1 MRRANGANVDLTMGL
16 DVAGQ
21 CAARHKLLDYSSVA
35 AVPPMGDCPPD
46 SHPAAYVANLQ

>member
-1 MRRANGANVDLTMGL
+1 MRRLGSANVNLTMGL

-21 CAARHKLLDYSSVA
+21 CAARHKLLDYSSA
-35 AVPPMGDCPPD
+35 AAFPPMMACPPD